1 MDDPHEP
8 PCVRCRR
15 ESKDCYFSAT
25 RRKRRA
31 DGDLQEEDDD
41 YAIRN
46 QRRKTDHVQPN
57 PIRQPRRSASL
68 SSTPPL
74 DGYNPEHGPARRSDS
89 FYTEPIVGNDEPGQD
104 QEVTNE
110 TAAALFQTPI
120 NTPGDAL
127 HLLLEASGRSE
138 DLQLQDNAQSTLSQS
153 PQDRKA
159 ITSGQFHFARPEPP
173 EPPVDQGHIANLDPA
188 IASVRLNNN
197 STDSSSEA
205 LRIWS
210 RLRFVRAGWL
220 TAKEAMSYVN

>member
-46 QRRKTDHVQPN
+46 RRRKTDHVQQN
-57 PIRQPRRSASL
+57 PLPQPHRSASL

-74 DGYNPEHGPARRSDS
+74 DGYNPEHGPAPRSDS
-89 FYTEPIVGNDEPGQD
+89 FYTEPAAGNDEPGQD

-138 DLQLQDNAQSTLSQS
+138 DFQLQSNVQDTLSQS
-153 PQDRKA
+153 PRDGKS
-159 ITSGQFHFARPEPP
+159 IPSTKFHFARPEPI
-173 EPPVDQGHIANLDPA
+173 EPPVDQSHTANLDPA
-188 IASVRLNNN
+188 IASDGLNNN
-197 STDSSSEA
+197 STDSSRDS
-205 LRIWS
+205 LQVWS

>member
-1 MDDPHEP
+1 M
-8 PCVRCRR
+8 
-15 ESKDCYFSAT
+15 
-25 RRKRRA
+25 
-31 DGDLQEEDDD
+31 
-41 YAIRN
+41 
-46 QRRKTDHVQPN
+46 
-57 PIRQPRRSASL
+57 
-68 SSTPPL
+68 
-74 DGYNPEHGPARRSDS
+74 
-89 FYTEPIVGNDEPGQD
+89 GNDEPGQD

-138 DLQLQDNAQSTLSQS
+138 DLQLQDNAQDTLSQS
-153 PQDRKA
+153 PRDRKA
-159 ITSGQFHFARPEPP
+159 ITSGKFRFARPEPP
-173 EPPVDQGHIANLDPA
+173 ESPVDQGHIANLDPA

-220 TAKEAMSYVN
+220 TAKEAMSYVD